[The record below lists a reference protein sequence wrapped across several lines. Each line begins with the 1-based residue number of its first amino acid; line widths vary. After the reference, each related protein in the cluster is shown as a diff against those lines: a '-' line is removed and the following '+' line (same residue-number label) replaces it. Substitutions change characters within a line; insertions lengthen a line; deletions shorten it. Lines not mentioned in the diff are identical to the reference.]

1 MHRNLLQHEFRSRPL
16 GGGALIGNAKV
27 SPEKSG
33 GAV

>member
-1 MHRNLLQHEFRSRPL
+1 MHRNLLQHEFLSRLL
-16 GGGALIGNAKV
+16 GSGALIGNANV